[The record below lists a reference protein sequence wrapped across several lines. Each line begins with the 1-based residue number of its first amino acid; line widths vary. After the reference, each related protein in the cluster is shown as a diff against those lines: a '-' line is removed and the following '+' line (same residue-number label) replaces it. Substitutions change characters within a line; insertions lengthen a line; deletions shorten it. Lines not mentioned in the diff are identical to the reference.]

1 MSKPQGVVTAGRA
14 LAAPVYGPKR
24 HPALRWPEL
33 VRGGRAERGNLGLR
47 CERRSRKWKNHE
59 GESTEAE
66 TRGGTTRS
74 SEEVSE
80 MGWSQG
86 VVLWSRNS
94 MSQPA
99 MGGADE

>member
-1 MSKPQGVVTAGRA
+1 M
-14 LAAPVYGPKR
+14 PVYGPKR

-33 VRGGRAERGNLGLR
+33 VGGDRAERGNLGLR

-74 SEEVSE
+74 SGEVLETRGSE
-80 MGWSQG
+80 G
-86 VVLWSRNS
+86 VVLWS
-94 MSQPA
+94 
-99 MGGADE
+99 